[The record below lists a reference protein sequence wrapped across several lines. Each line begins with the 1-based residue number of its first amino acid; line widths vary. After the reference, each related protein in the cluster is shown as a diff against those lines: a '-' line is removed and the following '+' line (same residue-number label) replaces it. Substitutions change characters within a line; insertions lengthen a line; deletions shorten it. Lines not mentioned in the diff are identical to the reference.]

1 MIGYLVLLSG
11 SIPEMFGHNDIVKI
25 VSVMPGGL
33 FEITLSIRLIVKG
46 FNGRAIGLEP
56 SKV

>member
-33 FEITLSIRLIVKG
+33 FEITLSVWLIVKG
-46 FNGRAIGLEP
+46 FNGCAIGLEP
-56 SKV
+56 NKV